1 MVIGPTAL
9 YQSQGTGRASAQKVE
24 NAFDHS
30 ARYLQEELDHNV
42 SRPRSLAYDMHK
54 QVSVNQMHRTRLLV
68 TPVMGRMHRLS
79 ASHLVHQG
87 LAFVDAAVDRRGSTD
102 AGT

>member
-1 MVIGPTAL
+1 
-9 YQSQGTGRASAQKVE
+9 
-24 NAFDHS
+24 
-30 ARYLQEELDHNV
+30 
-42 SRPRSLAYDMHK
+42 MHK